1 MRRTILQLVRSN
13 VTSEHRAQA
22 GGQVFLMLERTDKS
36 QNASEVLARLRGLI
50 ESGDVH
56 SDGRLPTERDLA
68 ARFGVGRRVLR
79 NALEALEMEGLIW
92 RKQGR
97 GTFIGQPP
105 DPNGHLA
112 AHICDAVDPV
122 SVMEARLCVEPE
134 LTALCAKRATS
145 DDVARMRILA
155 QRTSDASDAE
165 GAELWDGS
173 LHRLIARV
181 AGNPVLLA
189 AFSMIDAVRSNAR
202 WHAERERARS
212 PALIRLYTGQHRLI
226 VDAIAA
232 GDENVARAAMRTH
245 LETLSLN
252 LEESLGV
259 GAK

>member
-1 MRRTILQLVRSN
+1 
-13 VTSEHRAQA
+13 
-22 GGQVFLMLERTDKS
+22 MLERTSKS
-36 QNASEVLARLRGLI
+36 QNASEVLALLRGLI
-50 ESGDVH
+50 EAGDVPA
-56 SDGRLPTERDLA
+56 DGRLPTERELSE
-68 ARFGVGRRVLR
+68 RFGVGRRALR
-79 NALEALEMEGLIW
+79 NALDALEMEGLIW
-92 RKQGR
+92 RKQGK

-105 DPNGHLA
+105 DPNGRLA
-112 AHICDAVDPV
+112 AQISDEADPV

-134 LTALCAKRATS
+134 LAALCAKKATP
-145 DDVARMRILA
+145 DDVARLRVLA

-181 AGNPVLLA
+181 AGNPILST
-189 AFSMIDAVRSNAR
+189 AFSLVDEVRSNAR
-202 WHAERERARS
+202 WQDEREKARN
-212 PALIRLYTGQHRLI
+212 PDLMRLYTSQHKLI

-252 LEESLGV
+252 LETSRED